1 MKKVCTK
8 CSIEKVVT
16 EFYKNK
22 QIKCGYD
29 YWCKKCQLKKRRKYS
44 YKKSPKTIEREKLL
58 LENKKRCTQCDN
70 IKEVAEFNK
79 YNKSKSGYSSWCKKC
94 KKEKYYNYSSSRQYN
109 YQKCDKTL
117 EREKL
122 LQDNKKRCTKCDDIK
137 SLDHFSKNKQVKFGY
152 NSSCKKCHRDKR
164 IENYKI
170 DHQIKKQINP
180 EYYLLKEERKQLL
193 QIGKYKCYTCDGIK
207 EVSQFSKTGKYYSN
221 CKQCENKYTHER
233 LVLKNLAK
241 DPDYYIKKE
250 KKKRDKVKKLKK
262 KDLLLAEGKKECRKC
277 KKVLLIESFETIE
290 KHNCISCYKEQKRKE
305 SKRNYEKE
313 KEKRQNDPEFIKR
326 KIERERIRAG
336 RSEKECIKC
345 KIIKKNVK
353 EHFPPDTNCADG
365 LRNVCRECEN
375 TRDRERWELNTERR
389 ERKKKY
395 MRERIKYR
403 RLCAKIE
410 RIFNRIGN
418 VKEWEILDKN
428 KYLYWGVKRSLY
440 YKNIVSSRIS
450 PRKAGRFIRV
460 KLTPE
465 QKEISRINKNRR
477 AYERRKQRKKEDPI
491 YKAKLGLRRSIRK
504 SITNR
509 GWTKTSSTQEILGIS
524 WDEFRLHM
532 ERQFKEGMS
541 WENRSDWHIDHII
554 PLATAQCVED
564 IYKLNHYTNL
574 QPLWPEENLAKGSKI
589 L

>member
-1 MKKVCTK
+1 MY
-8 CSIEKVVT
+8 I
-16 EFYKNK
+16 N
-22 QIKCGYD
+22 
-29 YWCKKCQLKKRRKYS
+29 
-44 YKKSPKTIEREKLL
+44 
-58 LENKKRCTQCDN
+58 
-70 IKEVAEFNK
+70 
-79 YNKSKSGYSSWCKKC
+79 
-94 KKEKYYNYSSSRQYN
+94 EKYYK

-122 LQDNKKRCTKCDDIK
+122 LQDNKKRCTKCNDIK

-152 NSSCKKCHRDKR
+152 NSWCKKCHRDKR

-170 DHQIKKQINP
+170 EHQIKKEINP
-180 EYYLLKEERKQLL
+180 EYYLLREERKQLL

-207 EVSQFSKTGKYYSN
+207 EVSQFIKNGKYYYGN
-221 CKQCENKYTHER
+221 CKQCDNKYIRER
-233 LVLKNLAK
+233 LVLKNLAR

-250 KKKRDKVKKLKK
+250 NKKIKNKTKKKKLIE
-262 KDLLLAEGKKECRKC
+262 KDLLLVEGKKECRKC

-290 KHNCISCYKEQKRKE
+290 KHNCISCYKEQKRKD
-305 SKRNYEKE
+305 SKKNYEKA

-326 KIERERIRAG
+326 KIERERIKAG

-345 KIIKKNVK
+345 KVIKKNVR

-375 TRDRERWELNTERR
+375 SRDRERWELNTERR

-410 RIFNRIGN
+410 RIFERMGN

-428 KYLYWGVKRSLY
+428 KYLYWGVKSNMI
-440 YKNIVSSRIS
+440 KNIVSSRIS
-450 PRKAGRFIRV
+450 PGEYIRIAGSRFIRV

-465 QKEISRINKNRR
+465 QKEINRINKNRR
-477 AYERRKQRKKEDPI
+477 ASERRKQRMKEDPI

-504 SITNR
+504 SITKR

-554 PLATAQCVED
+554 PLATAECVED

-574 QPLWPEENLAKGSKI
+574 QPLWPEENLAKGDKI